1 MRSNTR
7 RILSIPL
14 PEWSE
19 VEEIAV
25 KLVETEE
32 ELEGAIN
39 VRMRVFVVEQQ
50 IPPEE
55 ELDDAD
61 ATATHAVA
69 LHGVQAI
76 GTGRMLVEEGDDE
89 GTCRIGRMAVER
101 EWRRHGVGGQI
112 LIFLEEQARQQGLTH
127 CLLHAQDYVKA
138 FYTRH
143 GYVERGA
150 VFLEAGILHVEMV
163 KEL

>member
-1 MRSNTR
+1 MDD
-7 RILSIPL
+7 I
-14 PEWSE
+14 
-19 VEEIAV
+19 VV
-25 KLVETEE
+25 KLVETEA

-39 VRMRVFVVEQQ
+39 VRMRVFVSEQQ

-61 ATATHAVA
+61 ATATHAIA
-69 LHGVQAI
+69 LQGGQVV
-76 GTGRMLVEEGDDE
+76 GTGRMLLVEGDEE
-89 GTCRIGRMAVER
+89 GTCRIGRMAVDR

-112 LIFLEEQARQQGLTH
+112 LEFLEREAGLQGLTH
-127 CLLHAQDYVKA
+127 CLLHAQEYVKA
-138 FYTRH
+138 FYAGH

-150 VFLEAGILHVEMV
+150 VFMEAGIPHVEMV

>member
-1 MRSNTR
+1 
-7 RILSIPL
+7 
-14 PEWSE
+14 
-19 VEEIAV
+19 VDDVVV
-25 KLVETEE
+25 KLVETEV

-61 ATATHAVA
+61 ATATHAIA
-69 LHGVQAI
+69 LQGGEVV
-76 GTGRMLVEEGDDE
+76 GTGRMLLVEGDEE
-89 GTCRIGRMAVER
+89 GTCRIGRMAVDR

-112 LIFLEEQARQQGLTH
+112 LEFLEEQASQLGLTH
-127 CLLHAQDYVKA
+127 CLLHAQEYVKN
-138 FYTRH
+138 FYAGH

-150 VFLEAGILHVEMV
+150 VFLEAGIPHVEMV